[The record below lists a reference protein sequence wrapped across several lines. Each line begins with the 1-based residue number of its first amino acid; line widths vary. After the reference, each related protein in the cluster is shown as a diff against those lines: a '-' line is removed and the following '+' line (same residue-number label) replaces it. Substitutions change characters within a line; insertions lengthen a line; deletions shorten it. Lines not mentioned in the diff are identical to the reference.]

1 MSSIQIF
8 DATSNTNNVYNTTQ
22 ATSASAVQQ
31 ATTPT
36 TSTPTPAAT
45 TSKGDTVTLSAAAQ
59 ARVLH
64 QSGQSIASIASALG
78 TDTKT
83 VDSYLGITVTAA
95 VNQAL
100 QAAESQATS
109 KATAKV

>member
-1 MSSIQIF
+1 MFAIAIF
-8 DATSNTNNVYNTTQ
+8 DATSNTNSLSNAAMAIPTD
-22 ATSASAVQQ
+22 ATQQ

-36 TSTPTPAAT
+36 PTPVAT

-64 QSGQSIASIASALG
+64 QSGQSVASIASALG

-83 VDSYLGITVTAA
+83 VDSYLGIAVTAA
-95 VNQAL
+95 VNEAL
-100 QAAESQATS
+100 KAAEATV
-109 KATAKV
+109 TAKV

>member
-8 DATSNTNNVYNTTQ
+8 DATSNSNSVYNTTQ
-22 ATSASAVQQ
+22 ATSATATQQ
-31 ATTPT
+31 ATKTA
-36 TSTPTPAAT
+36 PTPAATTTT

-64 QSGQSIASIASALG
+64 QSGQSVASIASALG

-83 VDSYLGITVTAA
+83 VDSYLGITVTQAID
-95 VNQAL
+95 QAL
-100 QAAESQATS
+100 KAAEAA
-109 KATAKV
+109 ATAKA

>member
-1 MSSIQIF
+1 
-8 DATSNTNNVYNTTQ
+8 VYNTTQ

>member
-1 MSSIQIF
+1 MSSIAIF
-8 DATSNTNNVYNTTQ
+8 DATSNSNSVYNTTQ
-22 ATSASAVQQ
+22 ATSADAAQQ
-31 ATTPT
+31 TTT
-36 TSTPTPAAT
+36 KITTPAAT
-45 TSKGDTVTLSAAAQ
+45 GSNGDTVTLSAAAQ

-95 VNQAL
+95 IDQAL
-100 QAAESQATS
+100 QAAASAR
-109 KATAKV
+109 A